1 MILEKNKKTSQFFT
15 FDENYNNLFELYEGW
30 NNSILVKF
38 NLNHEDTIDN
48 LFFQKKIKKISNK
61 EKILVVVSGGLEI
74 SKNGK
79 KIILREYDALNF
91 NFYETNF
98 KIKSLSNSLFY
109 LVSSTIIPEKSLQ
122 GVYFNFKHDIPAN
135 DIWGGQCISR
145 PYVGRDLNLVLFDL
159 KPGFKFEDSGHENE
173 QITWLIQGSM
183 DFKCE
188 NLFNKLTIKN
198 GVDIGP
204 NHRHGGVSNGAVGF
218 DAFFPKRQETEYKQ
232 KINSKK
238 NF

>member
-1 MILEKNKKTSQFFT
+1 MILEKNKKTSQFFS
-15 FDENYNNLFELYEGW
+15 FNENHNNLFELYEGW

-38 NLNHEDTIDN
+38 NLNHEDIIDN
-48 LFFQKKIKKISNK
+48 LFFQEKIKKISNK
-61 EKILVVVSGGLEI
+61 EKILVVVSGRLEI

-91 NFYETNF
+91 NFYETSF

-122 GVYFNFKHDIPAN
+122 GVYFNFKNDIPAN

-159 KPGFKFEDSGHENE
+159 KPGFKFED
-173 QITWLIQGSM
+173 M
-183 DFKCE
+183 VMKM
-188 NLFNKLTIKN
+188 
-198 GVDIGP
+198 
-204 NHRHGGVSNGAVGF
+204 
-218 DAFFPKRQETEYKQ
+218 
-232 KINSKK
+232 SKSPG
-238 NF
+238 